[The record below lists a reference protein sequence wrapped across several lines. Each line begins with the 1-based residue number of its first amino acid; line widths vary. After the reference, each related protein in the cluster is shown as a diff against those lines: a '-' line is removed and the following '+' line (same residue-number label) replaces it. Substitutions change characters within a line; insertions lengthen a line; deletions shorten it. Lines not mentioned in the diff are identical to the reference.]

1 MMYNSSSRKMW
12 ACSSGPSS
20 SKYKKIVVY
29 YLSTW
34 SSTFLKSLL
43 HTILE
48 WWCPLWSIVATAP
61 SMYHTSAT
69 YLQETWFDP
78 PSFRIINCPASFSDL
93 TKIQFLSCSWA
104 ANQISWKISHNT
116 PLFIHFCLY
125 FVIFVVTKV
134 GGKLFCLARRENLL
148 DTLIEYQ

>member
-34 SSTFLKSLL
+34 SSTFLKLCLL

-116 PLFIHFCLY
+116 PLFIPYCLY

-134 GGKLFCLARRENLL
+134 LR
-148 DTLIEYQ
+148 